1 MVMGKKWGENGF
13 IILRREQVTCPNA
26 PDKLTGCCYVSK
38 IMFKQRFCGFLFCF
52 KRDHTCKTVQ
62 ERLQDL
68 AASGTGL
75 ELLRSPSAASSLSAF
90 SFSPSLSDSY
100 CDT

>member
-1 MVMGKKWGENGF
+1 MVGKKWGENVF
-13 IILRREQVTCPNA
+13 ITSRREQVACPNA

-38 IMFKQRFCGFLFCF
+38 IMFKKRFCGFLFCL
-52 KRDHTCKTVQ
+52 KRDHTYKTVQ
-62 ERLQDL
+62 ELLQAL

-75 ELLRSPSAASSLSAF
+75 ELLCSPSAASSLSAF

-100 CDT
+100 RGT